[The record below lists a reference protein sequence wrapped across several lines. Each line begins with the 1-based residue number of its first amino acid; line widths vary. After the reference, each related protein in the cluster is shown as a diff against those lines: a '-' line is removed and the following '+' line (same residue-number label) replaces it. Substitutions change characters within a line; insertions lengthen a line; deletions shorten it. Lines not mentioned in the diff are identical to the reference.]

1 MGTMPSADQSLSG
14 QAVGADDDDGYKVS
28 RPRTE
33 ATIILAKTSTRT
45 FPEAVLLGN
54 QMGSDFYLTG
64 RYVNVEDLAIG
75 IQQPDLELLILAFL
89 TQHTTISSQVFN
101 KPISVFSSAVATFY
115 APSDKC
121 RTGGMRT
128 ERIRA
133 TPSWRKGEGRYDC
146 VFVKDPSSPTPPNT
160 LHDLGVAHV
169 RAFFSS
175 TYRDVLYM
183 FALIHSFKFVY
194 KEPDEDTGMWIV
206 KCPRDPCARLV
217 SLDAIYRAAH
227 LVPVYD
233 GRGPVQKTQTAE
245 RSLDQ
250 YRFFY
255 VNKFIDHHAFEI
267 GHEH

>member
-1 MGTMPSADQSLSG
+1 MDAMPSAVQSLSSRT
-14 QAVGADDDDGYKVS
+14 VGTDDDDGDEVFG
-28 RPRTE
+28 PRKE
-33 ATIILAKTSTRT
+33 ATITLAKTSART
-45 FPEAVLLGN
+45 FPEAMFSL
-54 QMGSDFYLTG
+54 GSDFYLTG
-64 RYVNVEDLAIG
+64 QYVNVEELAIG
-75 IQQPDLELLILAFL
+75 IQQPDMERLIRDLV
-89 TQHTTISSQVFN
+89 TQQLTISSRVFC

-121 RTGGMRT
+121 GTGGMRT

-146 VFVKDPSSPTPPNT
+146 VLVKDPSRPTSPNT
-160 LHDLGVAHV
+160 LRDFSVARV

-175 TYRDVLYM
+175 TYRDVRYA
-183 FALIHSFKFVY
+183 FALIHSFEFAY
-194 KEPDEDTGMWIV
+194 EEPDQDTGMWIV

-217 SLDAIYRAAH
+217 PLDAIYRAAH
-227 LVPVYD
+227 LIPVYYGN
-233 GRGPVQKTQTAE
+233 GRVQKTQTAE